1 MKKSDFYFELPE
13 DLIAQTPIQ
22 QRDASRLLVLDKK
35 TGNQY
40 IGSTYNQ
47 DGIFGRWKNYA
58 DTKDGGD
65 VGLKEL
71 LKSRPDAYK
80 NFQYTILRVLS
91 KCITPEEAINI
102 ESLYKEKLG
111 TRVYGLNMN

>member
-1 MKKSDFYFELPE
+1 MEKLCWYK
-13 DLIAQTPIQ
+13 
-22 QRDASRLLVLDKK
+22 RRC
-35 TGNQY
+35 
-40 IGSTYNQ
+40 
-47 DGIFGRWKNYA
+47 
-58 DTKDGGD
+58 D